1 MSSSA
6 PPDDRLCLKS
16 ILINNFYAISEQL
29 MTLIEKKSVNS
40 GISSIPLIKMS
51 SLTNDNFKKNVKKT
65 ENTFNQ
71 MNVLFSPVKLAAT

>member
-1 MSSSA
+1 
-6 PPDDRLCLKS
+6 
-16 ILINNFYAISEQL
+16 

-40 GISSIPLIKMS
+40 GISSTPLIKMS
-51 SLTNDNFKKNVKKT
+51 LLTNGNFKKKT